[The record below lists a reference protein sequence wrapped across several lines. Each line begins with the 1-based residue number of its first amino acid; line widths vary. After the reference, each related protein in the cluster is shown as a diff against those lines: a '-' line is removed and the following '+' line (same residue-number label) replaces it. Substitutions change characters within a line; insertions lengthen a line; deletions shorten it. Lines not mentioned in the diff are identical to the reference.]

1 MKKNNNFSRKDLEEK
16 IFTVRSAITD
26 LVVKKEELEKLL
38 EHKNLID
45 ERIKITISAN
55 IYIVEKEINNRKSY
69 LRKLKQVMNKIKNN
83 NKKKIKNNKNKN
95 KDKDKKPDVN
105 RLVIEKMEKIMEEVK
120 NVIKPSPFKK
130 QKEPGKAPVK
140 NRRPQTMKGTYR
152 PFECLR
158 ELLV

>member
-38 EHKNLID
+38 GYGAEKN
-45 ERIKITISAN
+45 
-55 IYIVEKEINNRKSY
+55 IVKEILKNISMIDKEIINRKKY
-69 LRKLKQVMNKIKNN
+69 LTKLKRLMNKFITE
-83 NKKKIKNNKNKN
+83 NKKNKNKN
-95 KDKDKKPDVN
+95 KINKKEKIIEKPDIN
-105 RLVIEKMEKIMEEVK
+105 RLVINKMKKIMEDVK
-120 NVIKPSPFKK
+120 NIIKPSPFKK